1 MAIESANTFA
11 TNRLATMVAVRAAEE
26 AAYLT
31 VGSKAYFKNQLAD
44 SSYHGPCHCRL
55 YVKP

>member
-1 MAIESANTFA
+1 MPNSFV
-11 TNRLATMVAVRAAEE
+11 TNKLATTVAVRAAEN
-26 AAYLT
+26 AAYCT